1 MAADSSSPRLASM
14 AQRSHSRRCWHVA
27 NYHRLVVATLLTL
40 LLLPIL
46 ATLLYSLSS
55 RWGATILPDG
65 VTLNWYLQLWSE
77 PRFLAAFARSL
88 LLCIGT
94 LVLAILVVVPAAF
107 VVFYYYPKLDRWMNL
122 LILLPFAM
130 PPVVSSVGLLSLYA
144 DGPLPL
150 IGTPWVLLG
159 CYFTLILPFL
169 YRALAN
175 RLQSLELHALME
187 AAQLLGASAPRAFIC
202 VVLPAL
208 RKSLFASLFLS
219 FSFLMGEFVFANLL
233 VGTRFETLQ
242 IYLYNM
248 RSTSGHYTSAV
259 VMSYFLI
266 TLILTWLATRFNR

>member
-1 MAADSSSPRLASM
+1 M
-14 AQRSHSRRCWHVA
+14 
-27 NYHRLVVATLLTL
+27 
-40 LLLPIL
+40 LLPIL

-55 RWGATILPDG
+55 RWGATILPDC

>member
-1 MAADSSSPRLASM
+1 MAADTSVHPTRAPL
-14 AQRSHSRRCWHVA
+14 RGRRWRAIH
-27 NYHRLVVATLLTL
+27 YHQLVVASLMAL
-40 LLLPIL
+40 LLLPIA
-46 ATLLYSLSS
+46 ATLVYSLSN

-65 VTLNWYLQLWSE
+65 FSLGWYLQLWSE

-88 LLCIGT
+88 LVCAGT
-94 LVLAILVVVPAAF
+94 LLLAIVIVVPAAF

-144 DGPLPL
+144 DGTLPI

-159 CYFTLILPFL
+159 CYFTIILPFL

-175 RLQSLELHALME
+175 RLQSLDLHSLME
-187 AAQLLGASAPRAFIC
+187 AAQLLGASAPRAFLC

-208 RKSLFASLFLS
+208 RKSLFAALFLS

-266 TLILTWLATRFNR
+266 TLILTWIATRFNR

>member
-1 MAADSSSPRLASM
+1 MAADSTSPRLASM

-94 LVLAILVVVPAAF
+94 LLLAILVVVPAAF

>member
-1 MAADSSSPRLASM
+1 
-14 AQRSHSRRCWHVA
+14 
-27 NYHRLVVATLLTL
+27 
-40 LLLPIL
+40 
-46 ATLLYSLSS
+46 
-55 RWGATILPDG
+55 
-65 VTLNWYLQLWSE
+65 
-77 PRFLAAFARSL
+77 
-88 LLCIGT
+88 
-94 LVLAILVVVPAAF
+94 
-107 VVFYYYPKLDRWMNL
+107 
-122 LILLPFAM
+122 
-130 PPVVSSVGLLSLYA
+130 
-144 DGPLPL
+144 
-150 IGTPWVLLG
+150 
-159 CYFTLILPFL
+159 
-169 YRALAN
+169 
-175 RLQSLELHALME
+175 ME

>member
-65 VTLNWYLQLWSE
+65 ITLNWYLQLWSE

>member
-266 TLILTWLATRFNR
+266 TLILTWLATRLNR